1 MLAAAK
7 PLHPADWTVLI
18 GYFAVMLGIG
28 AYFYR
33 HMRGMKDYF
42 SGGNQVPWWL
52 AAGSFY
58 MSGFSVFA
66 FVTYS
71 AIAYKHGLTG
81 VSIMWSYIPGTLLC
95 ALVFAPRWRRARV
108 DSPVEY
114 LEARYN
120 RSLRQVCAWQGIPV
134 KIIDD
139 ALKIVAIGM
148 FISAS
153 LGLDIMNC
161 MLWSGIIML
170 AYTFMGGLWAVIVT
184 DFIQFVVMGAAVLVL
199 FVLALIRVGGI
210 GGLVDGA
217 PAGFFL
223 PVTKEYNAVYFVAWP
238 LLLAVSMCS
247 VHWQIIQRFYCVPN
261 EREARKMSLLVTGLY
276 VVTPLIMFVPAMAA
290 RRFLPQDTDPNQI
303 YATLCRTLLQPGLLG
318 LMIAAMFAATMSMLS
333 SDYNAAAAVMTND
346 VYRRLLRPNAGQREL
361 VFAGRAATLLVGG
374 LSLGIAMALADS
386 DAKGLFDNMV
396 TLFSVATAP
405 VAVPMILGLLVRRL
419 TGVSALAG
427 FAGGLAVALTLF
439 FSVKKPVPVG
449 GVPIKPEN
457 VVLFAGLASTSLI
470 MFVVSAIWPYT
481 AAGAERVRPF
491 LQRLD
496 QPIGTLAQDA
506 PAGRAAVS
514 PFRVVGVSMAA
525 IGAIVLAITPSVHG
539 VTDIALNAGIGGV
552 LLIGGAAM
560 AWKSRTG
567 RSDEEKRRTTA
578 P

>member
-1 MLAAAK
+1 MLAAANK
-7 PLHPADWTVLI
+7 LHEADWIVLV
-18 GYFAVMLGIG
+18 GYFVVMLGIG

-33 HMRGMKDYF
+33 YMRGMKDYF
-42 SGGNQVPWWL
+42 SGGNRVPWWL

-71 AIAYKHGLTG
+71 AIAYTDGLAG

-114 LEARYN
+114 LEARYS
-120 RSLRQVCAWQGIPV
+120 RTLRQVCAWQGVPL

-153 LGLDIMNC
+153 LGLEMRSC

-199 FVLALIRVGGI
+199 FVLALNRVGGVE
-210 GGLVDGA
+210 GLIDGS
-217 PAGFFL
+217 PPGFFQ
-223 PVTKEYNAVYFVAWP
+223 PVTEEYNVMYFIAWP

-261 EREARKMSLLVTGLY
+261 EREARKMGMLVTGLY

-290 RRFLPQDTDPNQI
+290 RQLLPADTEPKEV
-303 YATLCRTLLQPGLLG
+303 YAVLCRALLQPGLLG

-333 SDYNAAAAVMTND
+333 SDYNAAAAVVTND
-346 VYRRLLRPNAGQREL
+346 VYRRLLRPQAEQKEL
-361 VFAGRAATLLVGG
+361 VLVGRVATLLVGG
-374 LSLGIAMALADS
+374 SSLGLALALADTS
-386 DAKGLFDNMV
+386 AKDLFDNMV
-396 TLFSVATAP
+396 KLFSVATAP
-405 VAVPMILGLLVRRL
+405 VAVPMILGLLIRRL
-419 TGVSALAG
+419 TGTSALAG
-427 FAGGLAVALTLF
+427 FVGGLTVTLTLFWQLKKPVSALGVTIQPENVIFFSGLAVT
-439 FSVKKPVPVG
+439 SV
-449 GVPIKPEN
+449 
-457 VVLFAGLASTSLI
+457 I
-470 MFVVSAIWPYT
+470 MFGVSAIWPRASAE
-481 AAGAERVRPF
+481 AARVRPF

-496 QPIGTLAQDA
+496 MPIGSMAQDR
-506 PAGRAAVS
+506 PAGEAVVS
-514 PFRVVGVSMAA
+514 PFRVVGISMAA
-525 IGAIVLAITPSVHG
+525 IGVIMLAITRFVHG
-539 VTDIALNAGIGGV
+539 STDVWLNTGIGSALLVVGLV
-552 LLIGGAAM
+552 LV
-560 AWKSRTG
+560 WKSRMG
-567 RSDEEKRRTTA
+567 KGSDEGR
-578 P
+578 